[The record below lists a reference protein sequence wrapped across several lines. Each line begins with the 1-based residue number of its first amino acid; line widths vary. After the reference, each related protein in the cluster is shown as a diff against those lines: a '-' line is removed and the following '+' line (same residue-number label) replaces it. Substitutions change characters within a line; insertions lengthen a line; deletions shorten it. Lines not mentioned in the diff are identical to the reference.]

1 MHKPSV
7 ARHWGT
13 PARVI
18 AFGRHLSL
26 CSRPARCPSAA
37 LPDSPPSRLG
47 LEARP
52 GAQTAAV
59 RLEPLLQAPGG
70 RQHEAEEEGPWL
82 GRAASELGVELA
94 SQEEGVAPQ
103 LAQFHTLATVVL
115 AGEVQAPLLHGRH
128 AGCGDLV
135 AVPVALV
142 DHGPAAIEPASQGL
156 RVPNDRGAR
165 AQAHGA
171 SHDGSGGL
179 RQEDHDRVASLLI
192 KLRRVSRLPPK
203 LTARK
208 LDHGRLQA
216 HAYAQ
221 VGHVS
226 CAAVPSRGN
235 FALDAP
241 IAEAARHED
250 PLRCAERLPSS
261 LVALRVNL
269 LDVGL
274 ERRGVDPRDG
284 EVEPHLQRRVLQCFH
299 HADVRVGVAR
309 VLADEG
315 DPHLLLASVCPVGN
329 HLPISK
335 TATARLGRHRV
346 GGEGQ
351 GGGNPAAR
359 PLLGRQAQALADDPA
374 GVLLLQEQ
382 RHPVEVRD
390 VVQRDDTLGGHL
402 AEERELLPH
411 RRLHG
416 LLRTAHEQVWV

>member
-1 MHKPSV
+1 MDRSRKAAAISRGDDRQKLRLERPTRLRASCSAHGILGW
-7 ARHWGT
+7 RHAQPQCCHTLGI
-13 PARVI
+13 PNKGAYIGCR
-18 AFGRHLSL
+18 LSPHN
-26 CSRPARCPSAA
+26 RPAQS
-37 LPDSPPSRLG
+37 LFLQWSSRLR

-52 GAQTAAV
+52 GAQAAAV
-59 RLEPLLQAPGG
+59 RLEPLLQAPSG
-70 RQHEAEEEGPWL
+70 RQHKAKEEGPRL
-82 GRAASELGVELA
+82 GRAARELRVKLA
-94 SQEEGVAPQ
+94 GQEEGVAPQ

-261 LVALRVNL
+261 FVALAVNL

-274 ERRGVDPRDG
+274 ERRGVNPRDG
-284 EVEPHLQRRVLQCFH
+284 EVEPRLQRRVLQGLH
-299 HADVRVGVAR
+299 HADVCVGVAH
-309 VLADEG
+309 VLPDEG
-315 DPHLLLASVCPVGN
+315 DPHLLLASIRPVGD
-329 HLPISK
+329 HLPIPQP
-335 TATARLGRHRV
+335 ATARLGRHRV
-346 GGEGQ
+346 RGKGQ
-351 GGGNPAAR
+351 GRGNPATR

-382 RHPVEVRD
+382 RHPV
-390 VVQRDDTLGGHL
+390 
-402 AEERELLPH
+402 
-411 RRLHG
+411 
-416 LLRTAHEQVWV
+416 QV

>member
-52 GAQTAAV
+52 GAQTA
-59 RLEPLLQAPGG
+59 
-70 RQHEAEEEGPWL
+70 EEEGPWL

-103 LAQFHTLATVVL
+103 LAQLHALAAVVL
-115 AGEVQAPLLHGRH
+115 TSEVQAPLLHGRH
-128 AGCGDLV
+128 AGRGDLV

-142 DHGPAAIEPASQGL
+142 DHGPAAVESTGQGL
-156 RVPNDRGAR
+156 GVPDDRCAR

-171 SHDGSGGL
+171 AHDCSGGL
-179 RQEDHDRVASLLI
+179 RQEDHDWVGGLLI
-192 KLRRVSRLPPK
+192 KLRGVGRPPPE
-203 LTARK
+203 LAARK
-208 LDHGRLQA
+208 LDHGGLQA
-216 HAYAQ
+216 HADAQ
-221 VGHVS
+221 VGHV
-226 CAAVPSRGN
+226 AGATIPSRGDL
-235 FALDAP
+235 ALDAP
-241 IAEAARHED
+241 IAKSARHED
-250 PLRCAERLPSS
+250 PLRRAERLPSS
-261 LVALRVNL
+261 LVALGVNL

-284 EVEPHLQRRVLQCFH
+284 EVEPRLQRRVLQRLH
-299 HADVRVGVAR
+299 HADVRVGVAH

-315 DPHLLLASVCPVGN
+315 NPHLVLASVRPVGD
-329 HLPISK
+329 HLPIPK
-335 TATARLGRHRV
+335 PATACLGRHCV
-346 GGEGQ
+346 GSEGQ
-351 GGGNPAAR
+351 GGGDPATR
-359 PLLGRQAQALADDPA
+359 PLLGRQAQALTEDPA
-374 GVLLLQEQ
+374 SVLLLQEQ
-382 RHPVEVRD
+382 GHPVEVRN
-390 VVQRDDTLGGHL
+390 VVQRDDALRGYL

-411 RRLHG
+411 RRLHR
-416 LLRTAHEQVWV
+416 LLRAAHEQVRAQARLAQELH